1 MVKSGIEG
9 VIKGRKMTIPTTWQ
23 WPPKDDWIKYPIIKV
38 KIQSDDKSLCDGFDF
53 TSDEENKELLNLK
66 KRKLLLAAKCV
77 SPIAQSQYQQPFKT
91 PIALIHSLFTIS
103 PTASQ
108 SSLSLCSTYQKKT
121 ISSIIL
127 HPIHQHPLQ
136 SKIPR
141 RILRTSLLSQLNSPF
156 KTTVSKRDQ
165 QERTKNLNIALN
177 KFPLTEAK
185 FQYKVLHKLEEIL
198 QETKKQGNHD
208 KLPDLPYFIYQ
219 MSDLEHF
226 QEFDNGLN
234 VNCQYTSL
242 RTQLSKIGGVTC
254 YANVK
259 AILLKLMTNKL
270 MSNFNLDGTGKKMPF
285 RKTNLIKI
293 IVEAMPKYTGNEIEK
308 CIGNVLKRAPDR
320 KGGGGREKESNDNDS
335 IQDIF

>member
-1 MVKSGIEG
+1 MSWSRVVWKESLREEE
-9 VIKGRKMTIPTTWQ
+9 MTIPTTWIIENNVCWPIGINVVRACLQQ

-53 TSDEENKELLNLK
+53 TSDEENEELHNLK
-66 KRKLLLAAKCV
+66 KRKIPIAAKRKCV

-91 PIALIHSLFTIS
+91 PIALIHSLS

-108 SSLSLCSTYQKKT
+108 SSFFLSSTNQENT
-121 ISSIIL
+121 ISPVIL

-285 RKTNLIKI
+285 RKTIHRGHAQVYWK
-293 IVEAMPKYTGNEIEK
+293 
-308 CIGNVLKRAPDR
+308 
-320 KGGGGREKESNDNDS
+320 
-335 IQDIF
+335 